1 MPTPTEP
8 NEVASAVGAR
18 LRQLR
23 ERRFLSQR
31 DLAALAG
38 VSQTTIVNIESGRN
52 RPHPSTL
59 RRLAAALEVG
69 PEALVW

>member
-1 MPTPTEP
+1 MPTPIER
-8 NEVASAVGAR
+8 NEVASAVAVR
-18 LRQLR
+18 LRLLR
-23 ERRFLSQR
+23 ERRLLSQR

-59 RRLAAALEVG
+59 RRLAVALDVG
-69 PEALVW
+69 PEALL